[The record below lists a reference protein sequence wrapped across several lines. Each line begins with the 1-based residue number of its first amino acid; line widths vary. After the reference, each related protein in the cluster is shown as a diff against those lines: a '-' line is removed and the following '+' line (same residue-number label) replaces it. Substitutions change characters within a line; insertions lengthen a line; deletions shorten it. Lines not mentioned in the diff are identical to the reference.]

1 MKIAELIVQLGAD
14 SSDMVKGLKK
24 AKTEVEVFQ
33 ESLKGISNMMV
44 GIGGMSVAAVG
55 GAIAATKSWAE
66 AVNDLEDKTNMS
78 AESCSELLYVT
89 QAVGLSM
96 SDAGDSL
103 SKMSKNSVKAYMS
116 IVAANEAGEQST
128 DIFTKYGITITDT
141 NGKLLSAQD
150 ILANVAKRH
159 REMANGVAKTSME
172 MEIFGRGGARLND
185 LLNLTQE
192 QLNGMTQRARAAG
205 LVLDHETTQAW
216 EDMTFQINEAKAA
229 MIGVGVQVGKLLL
242 PELQKLANYAQEVAG
257 KIGDMT
263 DEEKQTMITAMETA
277 AAIGGLGLGIRALI
291 FTFGPLITGIRDVI
305 AALNAMRSAA
315 IAAKIAAAG
324 AIALGAA
331 AIAYGAY
338 SKYEAWKEGG
348 VDALEYDP
356 EGIDSVT
363 VNKEKLDE
371 IRKRKAE
378 EEAQR
383 ASEEAEARAREAE
396 ERARAEAEAASATPE
411 INLPSGGGGGK
422 HGGESKAEAE
432 ARKAKAEAERLQREI
447 EQITDDIK
455 RATEASGELADN
467 FANAGRQLSVGML
480 DGAQAVYSQ
489 IEEERIRRE
498 QSLDDFL
505 KQYRKSVEEAVKIKT
520 DAEKTGDAA
529 ILAEAE
535 RYLLERQEAEAAAAE
550 EVAKRR
556 ALIEEDANKTMLAN
570 STRARAI
577 EAEMRAAMDEGD
589 IQRYQ
594 AALSDENVAFMA
606 NLEERQAAM
615 QQYHDWRM
623 AAEESYSAF
632 SLQIMEQF
640 RQNFSKSITD
650 FIMGTKSLGDALGG
664 VIKQM
669 IQMYIQWRIQQVLA
683 AAFAKKQQ
691 AQETATGTAQ
701 AATLAAAWWAAA
713 IPKMIV
719 TGGFGGFGGLGGLG
733 GLGGTGT
740 GIPFAGGSFTGFGV
754 ASPFRAMAE
763 GGYAYGPTL
772 ALIGEGKHPEAVLP
786 LNDNTFGEIAKGI
799 AGQGIGGN
807 VTLQVSAMDAGSFS
821 HWLQTGGGVELK
833 RYLADSAREFSMG
846 GGAFA

>member
-103 SKMSKNSVKAYMS
+103 SKMSKNSVTAYQS
-116 IVAANEAGEQST
+116 IVKANEAGEQST
-128 DIFTKYGITITDT
+128 DIFTKYGITITDA

-556 ALIEEDANKTMLAN
+556 TLIEEDANKTMLAN

-589 IQRYQ
+589 VQRYQ

-669 IQMYIQWRIQQVLA
+669 IQMYIQWRIQQAIA
-683 AAFAKKQQ
+683 AAFSQKQR
-691 AQETATGTAQ
+691 AQETATSAAQ
-701 AATLAAAWWAAA
+701 AVALTAAWWAAA

-719 TGGFGGFGGLGGLG
+719 TGGFGSFG

-833 RYLADSAREFSMG
+833 RYLADSAREFSME

>member
-103 SKMSKNSVKAYMS
+103 SKMSKNSVTAYQS
-116 IVAANEAGEQST
+116 IVKANEAGEQST
-128 DIFTKYGITITDT
+128 DIFTKYGITITDA

-356 EGIDSVT
+356 DGIDSVT

-422 HGGESKAEAE
+422 HGGASKAEVE

-467 FANAGRQLSVGML
+467 FTNASRQLSVGML

-556 ALIEEDANKTMLAN
+556 ALIEEDTNKTMLAN

-606 NLEERQAAM
+606 SLEERQAAM

-719 TGGFGGFGGLGGLG
+719 TGGFGSFG

-833 RYLADSAREFSMG
+833 RYLADSAREFSME

>member
-103 SKMSKNSVKAYMS
+103 SKMSKNSVTAYQS
-116 IVAANEAGEQST
+116 IVKANEAGEQST
-128 DIFTKYGITITDT
+128 DIFTKYGITITDA

-356 EGIDSVT
+356 DGIDSVT

-422 HGGESKAEAE
+422 HGGASKAEVE

-467 FANAGRQLSVGML
+467 FTNAGRQLSVGML

-606 NLEERQAAM
+606 SLEERQAAL

-719 TGGFGGFGGLGGLG
+719 TGGFGGFGGLGG
-733 GLGGTGT
+733 TGT

-833 RYLADSAREFSMG
+833 RYLADSAREFSME

>member
-1 MKIAELIVQLGAD
+1 LKIAELIVQLGAD

-103 SKMSKNSVKAYMS
+103 SKMSKNSVTAYQS
-116 IVAANEAGEQST
+116 IVKANEAGEQST
-128 DIFTKYGITITDT
+128 DIFTKYGITITDA

-556 ALIEEDANKTMLAN
+556 TLIEEDANKTMLAN

-589 IQRYQ
+589 VQRYQ

-669 IQMYIQWRIQQVLA
+669 IQMYIQWRIQQAIA
-683 AAFAKKQQ
+683 AAFSQKQR
-691 AQETATGTAQ
+691 AQETATSAAQ
-701 AATLAAAWWAAA
+701 AVALTAAWWAAA

-719 TGGFGGFGGLGGLG
+719 TGGFGSFG

-833 RYLADSAREFSMG
+833 RYLADSAREFSME

>member
-103 SKMSKNSVKAYMS
+103 SKMSKNSVTAYQS
-116 IVAANEAGEQST
+116 IIKANEAGEQST
-128 DIFTKYGITITDT
+128 DIFTKYGITITDV

-363 VNKEKLDE
+363 VNREKLDE

-383 ASEEAEARAREAE
+383 ASEEADARAREAE
-396 ERARAEAEAASATPE
+396 ERARAEAEAASAMPE

-422 HGGESKAEAE
+422 HDGASKAEAE

-556 ALIEEDANKTMLAN
+556 TLIEEDANKTMLAN

-606 NLEERQAAM
+606 SLEERQAAM

-719 TGGFGGFGGLGGLG
+719 TGGFGSFG

-833 RYLADSAREFSMG
+833 RYLADSAREFSME